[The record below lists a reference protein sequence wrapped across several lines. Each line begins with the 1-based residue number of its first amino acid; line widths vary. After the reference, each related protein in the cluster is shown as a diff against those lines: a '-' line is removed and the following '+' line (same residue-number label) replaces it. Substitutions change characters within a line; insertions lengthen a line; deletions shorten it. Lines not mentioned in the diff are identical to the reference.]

1 MPRYTDSYRS
11 EQEARE
17 EKRKQERAYRD
28 AVSYV
33 VYRAGCNADKVDYET
48 VSQAMRDGVP
58 AQHFAAAE
66 ARRQQE
72 AARIKQQAIEDALTE
87 DEVPSGADED

>member
-1 MPRYTDSYRS
+1 
-11 EQEARE
+11 
-17 EKRKQERAYRD
+17 
-28 AVSYV
+28 
-33 VYRAGCNADKVDYET
+33 VDYET

-72 AARIKQQAIEDALTE
+72 AARIKQQAIEDALME